1 MSYTDSQYERVK
13 QILLDHRGA
22 DDPITSREIDDELNM
37 DNIGSFPNTRECIRD
52 IMFQE
57 RIPIVGG
64 NQGYYVAKSEEEI
77 AEAIEGLE
85 GRIMNMTER
94 KMALRRAANE
104 VDYVDEDDD
113 YDVL

>member
-1 MSYTDSQYERVK
+1 MSYTDAQYERVK
-13 QILLDHRGA
+13 EILLEHRGA
-22 DDPITSREIDDELNM
+22 DDPVTSREVDEELDM

-57 RIPIVGG
+57 QIPIVGG
-64 NQGYYVAKSEEEI
+64 NQGYYVAENEEEI

-94 KMALRRAANE
+94 KMALRQAANE